1 MFNTLI
7 RISYDGTNYSG
18 FQVQA
23 NALTIQGELERALS
37 VTYKQPLRING
48 AGRTDAGVHARG
60 QAANYLAPFR
70 IAAEKLP
77 YALNALLPPD
87 IVVTEA
93 VEVSGDFHARFTAG
107 RKIYSYTLD
116 RAVFPRVMKRLY
128 SYHLPEPLDLAAVRD
143 AARLFTGTHDFK
155 LFQAAGSSVTDT
167 WRTLYRVE
175 LTEEPEK
182 QLLVFYFEGSG
193 FLYRMV
199 RLMTGSLIRVG
210 LNKLNK
216 SDLEAALKGDNS
228 DAAGPTFPAQ
238 GLCLEKVHYEQLF

>member
-37 VTYKQPLRING
+37 VVYKQPLRLNG

-60 QAANYLAPFR
+60 QAANYFAPFR
-70 IAAEKLP
+70 ITAEKLP

-93 VEVSGDFHARFTAG
+93 VEVSGDFHARFAVG

-128 SYHLPEPLDLAAVRD
+128 SYHMPDTLDLAAIRD
-143 AARLFTGTHDFK
+143 AARLFAGTHDFK
-155 LFQAAGSSVTDT
+155 LFQAAGSSVIDT
-167 WRTLYRVE
+167 RRTLYRVE

-216 SDLEAALKGDNS
+216 SDLEAALKGDNY
-228 DAAGPTFPAQ
+228 DAAGPTVPAQ
-238 GLCLEKVHYEQLF
+238 GLCLEKVYYDQLF